1 MVKIINKSLNL
12 NPEFGIGDVLVL
24 QYIKKDSYPDESY
37 FLVTSDGIGYDLYD
51 IREKRMLFGQ
61 YVATDK
67 IKDTL
72 NQYGR
77 YSVIISDNVTLDLDF
92 EGTSSNDVVNEP
104 VSPLYYDQDN
114 GAAKVDTGSISGVH
128 TDGQSTSST
137 LSTADQPKVDAGAS
151 K

>member
-37 FLVTSDGIGYDLYD
+37 FLVTSDGSGYDLYD

-61 YVATDK
+61 YVTTDK
-67 IKDTL
+67 VKDTL

-77 YSVIISDNVTLDLDF
+77 YSVIVSDNVTLDLDF
-92 EGTSSNDVVNEP
+92 EPTDSDSVVNEP
-104 VSPLYYDQDN
+104 ASPLYYDQDN
-114 GAAKVDTGSISGVH
+114 GEDKVDTGSISGVH
-128 TDGQSTSST
+128 TDTQSTSGAPST
-137 LSTADQPKVDAGAS
+137 TEAEAS